1 MVKLA
6 QARKSGY
13 RVTEPVV
20 RHLMKTNITPNNL
33 SWIGLGVTALAAALI
48 ITGHLFI
55 AGFIVLVAGFFD
67 MLDGALARRTHRV
80 TVSGAVLDST
90 LDRISEAILLLA
102 VLIFYLLH
110 GSQPTLGILFVG
122 LALVASPLVSYIRA
136 KAEAIGLECK
146 LGLFT
151 RPERVITLAIGLLL
165 SRFEYALIIV
175 LAIIAIFSFITA
187 GQRLRYVFKQT
198 KQEIL

>member
-13 RVTEPVV
+13 RITEPVV
-20 RHLMKTNITPNNL
+20 RYLMKTNITPNNL

-67 MLDGALARRTHRV
+67 MLDGALARRAHRV

-175 LAIIAIFSFITA
+175 LTIIAIFSFITA